1 MTITDP
7 KPKDKRT
14 RAYKDWIK
22 RETHRQKMSI
32 LEGSISVKGF
42 KTTKD
47 TKKLSWK
54 LASVREQLQ
63 INYPIS
69 RNLDGDLFG
78 VDDDEFSGVYVTTPY
93 LSSFK
98 RWAFTNILNNSNEYS
113 MNYPLFRE
121 GQSAEVGNPTNNWT
135 DYPFNASMNQC
146 NWSVIPKNTLTKCPV
161 QRWNDNNNQNN
172 VWVGGDTLETRWFPL
187 ISAQTSNRAMGLFPP
202 TFWPTELGDMPKDDK
217 RVYEVMS
224 KWVEDLVVQF
234 FTTPPYR
241 TSNITS
247 SFAVDEYNQL
257 LYRLAQQ
264 GQSRNS
270 MSRDYR
276 TFTTTQELLEDKEG
290 KKWFNNQVL
299 TLMIT
304 VMQEMILS
312 NTLYSLVFDQEL
324 SKYSQWVVLNESTKT
339 GSEDPYTI
347 STAANLVM
355 PYELWIKQVVA
366 KNMMPRKHNNE
377 LMTEKDFLTN
387 GFDDLSPQALK
398 QVTKSYGGYGN
409 SFGVLSL
416 RFAEIVTFDNPINSE
431 ILTNIYGDLTK
442 IWWNQLTEVVSDM
455 NNAQN
460 IKSENVDTWLKE
472 TEEKLI
478 NAKPVCQIAFTQQVG
493 PRGGVYDGY
502 STSLTLGLNP
512 NLQTSTYGT
521 ILGEEPNMITTQQQ
535 EKLGELY
542 LMAYKKFVN
551 MTLPTDSSEI
561 SFRYTG
567 GQEITYEEAKKIK
580 GEDRS
585 YGSRYKYNALN
596 KGLKINTSNADV
608 GLVDWSE
615 AFQNAFAPVQDKL
628 LTRILSHIK
637 EGERGEEIVKQM
649 IELVPTRVSIA
660 RRKVE
665 DDAKVARVLQSY
677 RNVEMARA
685 KLRNTESNWNVTK
698 VVTKEQQK
706 LILEKCV
713 PTDNQRASQ
722 NKYNKLAIELG
733 LTLPTE

>member
-7 KPKDKRT
+7 QPKDKRT
-14 RAYKDWIK
+14 KAYKDWVK
-22 RETHRQKMSI
+22 RETHRKKMSI

-42 KTTKD
+42 RTTED

-54 LASVREQLQ
+54 LASVREQLT
-63 INYPIS
+63 INYPVS
-69 RNLDGDLFG
+69 RNLDDT
-78 VDDDEFSGVYVTTPY
+78 VIDENDEDFSGVYVSTNY

-98 RWAFTNILNNSNEYS
+98 RWAFTNILNNNNEYS
-113 MNYPLFRE
+113 MHYPSFRE
-121 GQSAEVGNPTNNWT
+121 EQSTEAGNPTNNWT
-135 DYPFNASMNQC
+135 DSPFNASMNQC
-146 NWSVIPKNTLTKCPV
+146 NWSLIPKNTLTKCPV
-161 QRWNDNNNQNN
+161 QRWNNSNNQNEI
-172 VWVGGDTLETRWFPL
+172 WVGGNKLETRWSPL
-187 ISAQTSNRAMGLFPP
+187 VSAQTSNRAMGLFPP

-234 FTTPPYR
+234 FTTPPHR

-304 VMQEMILS
+304 IMQEMILA
-312 NTLYSLVFDQEL
+312 NTLYSLVFDKEL

-339 GSEDPYTI
+339 GSEDPYTN

-355 PYELWIKQVVA
+355 PYELWVKQIVA
-366 KNMMPRKHNNE
+366 KNMIANKHTNE
-377 LMTEKDFLTN
+377 SITEEDFLTN
-387 GFDDLSPQALK
+387 GFDDLSQQELT
-398 QVTKSYGGYGN
+398 QVTRSYGTRY
-409 SFGVLSL
+409 GVLSL
-416 RFAEIVTFDNPINSE
+416 RFAETVTFDNPINSK
-431 ILTNIYGDLTK
+431 ILTNIYGDLAK
-442 IWWNQLTEVVSDM
+442 IWWNQQTEVVSDM
-455 NNAQN
+455 NTAID
-460 IKSENVDTWLKE
+460 IKSEKVDTWLKE
-472 TEEKLI
+472 TEEKLT
-478 NAKPVCQIAFTQQVG
+478 NAKPLCEIAFTQQVG

-502 STSLTLGLNP
+502 STSLTMGLNP
-512 NLQTSTYGT
+512 KLQTSRYGT
-521 ILGEEPNMITTQQQ
+521 ILGEEPDMITTQQQ

-551 MTLPTDSSEI
+551 MTLPTESSEI
-561 SFRYTG
+561 IFRYTG
-567 GQEITYEEAKKIK
+567 GQEITYEEAKAIT

-585 YGSRYKYNALN
+585 HGSRYKYNALN
-596 KGLKINTSNADV
+596 KGLRILGYPTY
-608 GLVDWSE
+608 VDMSE
-615 AFQNAFAPVQDKL
+615 IFQNAFVPVQDRL
-628 LTRILSHIK
+628 LRTILSHIK
-637 EGERGEEIVKQM
+637 EGEGGEEIVKQM

-677 RNVEMARA
+677 RDVEMARA